1 MPSSGAA
8 LNVISPEI
16 VTLENRCL
24 DVFPGWLRTLGDD
37 ARALATVLEASTT
50 SEAARRRTAGVLTY
64 LFKSLDLIPDGL
76 QDLGFV
82 DDAFVFRIAAGGLEP
97 AELSADESGTL
108 TRLAED
114 AGLIREFLGDLSQRL
129 ERYVVGLETSS
140 ARGRSVDEVVADEA
154 RRAEL
159 AREVRQWAD
168 GYEPPSFG
176 RDDKNLVKLR
186 SFLSAKLPA

>member
-1 MPSSGAA
+1 M
-8 LNVISPEI
+8 
-16 VTLENRCL
+16 
-24 DVFPGWLRTLGDD
+24 
-37 ARALATVLEASTT
+37 VLEAPTT
-50 SEAARRRTAGVLTY
+50 SEPARRRTAGVLTY

-108 TRLAED
+108 SRLAGD

-129 ERYVVGLETSS
+129 ERYVVGLEKSS

-154 RRAEL
+154 KRAEL

-168 GYEPPSFG
+168 GYEPPSFS
-176 RDDKNLVKLR
+176 RDEKNLVKLR
-186 SFLSAKLPA
+186 SFLAAKLPA